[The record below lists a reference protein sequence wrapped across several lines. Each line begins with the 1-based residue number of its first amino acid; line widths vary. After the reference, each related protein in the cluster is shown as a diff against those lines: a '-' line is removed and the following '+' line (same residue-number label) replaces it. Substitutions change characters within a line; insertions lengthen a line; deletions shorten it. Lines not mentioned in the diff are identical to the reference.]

1 MADDYE
7 KLLGEAFEKVKP
19 CEFCDRF
26 EVKKVVGMH
35 EGTKTIVTNF
45 SQIAI
50 CLRRKQE
57 HLAKFLLGELASS
70 GSIEGERL
78 VLTRKLTSSQINE
91 KIDKYSNLFVKCSNC
106 GKPDTE
112 IIKEGVQSF
121 LKCMACGTKKAIHD
135 I

>member
-1 MADDYE
+1 MDDYE

-26 EVKKVVGMH
+26 EVKKVEGMH

-45 SQIAI
+45 CQIAT
-50 CLRRKQE
+50 CLRRKPE
-57 HLAKFLLGELASS
+57 HLAKFLLGELATS
-70 GSIEGERL
+70 GNIEGERL
-78 VLTRKLTSSQINE
+78 ILTRKLTSAQINE
-91 KIDKYSNLFVKCSNC
+91 KVEKYANSFVKCANC

-112 IIKEGVQSF
+112 IVREGEQVF

-135 I
+135 V

>member
-26 EVKKVVGMH
+26 EVKKAVGMH

-45 SQIAI
+45 FQIAI
-50 CLRRKQE
+50 CLRRKPE

-78 VLTRKLTSSQINE
+78 VLTRKLTSAQINE
-91 KIDKYSNLFVKCSNC
+91 KIEKYANLFVKCANC

-112 IIKEGVQSF
+112 IVKEGTQSF

>member
-1 MADDYE
+1 MDDYE

-26 EVKKVVGMH
+26 EVKKVEGMH

-45 SQIAI
+45 CQIAT
-50 CLRRKQE
+50 CLRRKPE
-57 HLAKFLLGELASS
+57 HVAKFLLGELASS
-70 GSIEGERL
+70 GNIEGERL
-78 VLTRKLTSSQINE
+78 VLTRKLTSAQINE
-91 KIDKYSNLFVKCSNC
+91 KIDKYASLFVKCANC

-112 IIKEGVQSF
+112 IVKEGAQSF

>member
-1 MADDYE
+1 MEDYE
-7 KLLGEAFEKVKP
+7 KLLGEAFKKVKP

-26 EVKKVVGMH
+26 EVKKVEGMH

-45 SQIAI
+45 ASIASH
-50 CLRRKQE
+50 LRRKPE
-57 HLAKFLLGELASS
+57 HVAKFLLGELASS
-70 GSIEGERL
+70 GNIEGDRL
-78 VLTRKLTSSQINE
+78 VLTRKLTSAQINE
-91 KIDKYSNLFVKCSNC
+91 KVEKYANSFVKCSNC

-112 IIKEGVQSF
+112 IIKEGEQAF